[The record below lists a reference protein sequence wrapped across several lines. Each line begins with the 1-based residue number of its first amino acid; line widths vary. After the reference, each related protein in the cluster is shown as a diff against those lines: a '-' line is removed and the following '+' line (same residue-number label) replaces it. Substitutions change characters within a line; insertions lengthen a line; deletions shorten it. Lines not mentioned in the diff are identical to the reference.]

1 MSDSTPG
8 GSAHLADNIA
18 SFARILRQAG
28 VPVGPS
34 RIVDAVRAVEASG
47 IDRRDDL
54 FWALHSVLVTR
65 HEHLVIF
72 QAAFD
77 LFWRSRERLG
87 TERQGEPSIDTS
99 SAPPKPLAAA
109 RRVAQAMMLQDMA
122 MSPQAQLDVEVDA
135 TATMSRD
142 EILTAKDFSQMSV
155 EELAAARRAVAAM
168 VLPVSAVKT
177 RRFQASYSGARLNMR
192 RMMRSSLATGGEL
205 VTPVFMKRREIA
217 PPIVALCDISG
228 SMGQYSRVFL
238 HFLHALGEHHRR
250 LHSFV
255 FGTRLTNISRA
266 LMHRDPDDALE
277 ASGQLVADWSGGT
290 RIATALHDFNKHWS
304 RRVLGQGA
312 IVLLMSDGLERDTDT
327 DLAFEMQRLQKSSR
341 RLIWLNPLLRYDGFT
356 ARASGVRTMLP
367 FVDEFRPIHSLN
379 AVSDLCRCLSQH
391 PVSAG
396 ADPGSWLDE
405 AA

>member
-1 MSDSTPG
+1 MSDSTTG
-8 GSAHLADNIA
+8 GSAQLADNIA
-18 SFARILRQAG
+18 IFARILRRAG
-28 VPVGPS
+28 VAVGPS
-34 RIVDAVRAVEASG
+34 RVVDAVRAVEASG
-47 IDRRDDL
+47 VDRRDDF
-54 FWALHSVLVTR
+54 FWALHSVLVTKR
-65 HEHLVIF
+65 EHMVIF

-77 LFWRSRERLG
+77 LFWRRRECPG
-87 TERQGEPSIDTS
+87 VVRQGAATNDISR
-99 SAPPKPLAAA
+99 APPIPAAAA
-109 RRVAQAMMLQDMA
+109 RRLAQAMMQPKPA
-122 MSPQAQLDVEVDA
+122 VSPQLQLDVDIDA

-142 EILTAKDFSQMSV
+142 EVLAAKDFSQMSV
-155 EELAAARRAVAAM
+155 EELAEARRAVAAM
-168 VLPVSAVKT
+168 VLPVSAVRT
-177 RRFQASYSGARLNMR
+177 RRFQASHSGTRLNMR

-205 VTPVFMKRREIA
+205 VSPVYLKRREIA

-228 SMGQYSRVFL
+228 SMGQYSRLFL

-266 LMHRDPDDALE
+266 LIHRDPDEALQ
-277 ASGQLVADWSGGT
+277 ASGSLVADWSGGT
-290 RIATALHDFNKHWS
+290 RIATALHDFNRRWS

-312 IVLLMSDGLERDTDT
+312 IVLLMTDGLERDADA

-367 FVDEFRPIHSLN
+367 FVDEFRPVHSLN

-391 PVSAG
+391 PIRAEAG
-396 ADPGSWLDE
+396 PDR
-405 AA
+405 